1 MEDYLLY
8 SKPIHLSVALMKC
21 LHSNITLVWHQ
32 ISGLLLLSCP
42 VVSNSLLPH
51 GLQHTRP
58 PCPSASPRVYR
69 SSCSLDQW
77 CCPAISSS
85 DAFLSSG
92 PQFFPESGTFLMSRL
107 FTSDDQNTGASSPVF
122 PTSIQGWFPLRLTG
136 LISLLSKGLSEV
148 FSSTTFWRHQFSG
161 ILHSSL
167 FKLSQQHVTIGKTI
181 TLTIQTITCNFC
193 IICFS

>member
-58 PCPSASPRVYR
+58 PCPSASPRVYP
-69 SSCSLDQW
+69 SSCSLDRW

-107 FTSDDQNTGASSPVF
+107 FTSDDQNTGASISASVLLVN
-122 PTSIQGWFPLRLTG
+122 IQGWSPLRLTG
-136 LISLLSKGLSEV
+136 VISLLSKGLSGV
-148 FSSTTFWRHQFSG
+148 FSSTTLRRHQFLG
-161 ILHSSL
+161 TRPSL
-167 FKLSQQHVTIGKTI
+167 CSNSHNLIWPLGRP
-181 TLTIQTITCNFC
+181 
-193 IICFS
+193 